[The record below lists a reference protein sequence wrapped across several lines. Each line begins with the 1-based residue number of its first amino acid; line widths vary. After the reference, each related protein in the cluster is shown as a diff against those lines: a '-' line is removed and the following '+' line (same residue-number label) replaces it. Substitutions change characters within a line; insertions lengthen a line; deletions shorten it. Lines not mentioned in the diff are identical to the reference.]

1 MTLRSMLLA
10 HAVPLRAAERAPTCK
25 SALVSPVLKPVRTSC
40 SASVS
45 SSSKTA
51 EAFLVGSASRTRAAA
66 PETCGQAIDVPLK
79 LRLPVSEVC
88 DALTT
93 LLPGAQIFVQD
104 P

>member
-1 MTLRSMLLA
+1 M
-10 HAVPLRAAERAPTCK
+10 AEAPGWERVGVGGAPPSPTYK
-25 SALVSPVLKPVRTSC
+25 SALVSPVLKPVRTF
-40 SASVS
+40 SAALPS

-51 EAFLVGSASRTRAAA
+51 EAFLSGSASRTRAAA
-66 PETCGQAIDVPLK
+66 PETWGQAIDVPLK
-79 LRLPVSEVC
+79 LRLPVSKVC